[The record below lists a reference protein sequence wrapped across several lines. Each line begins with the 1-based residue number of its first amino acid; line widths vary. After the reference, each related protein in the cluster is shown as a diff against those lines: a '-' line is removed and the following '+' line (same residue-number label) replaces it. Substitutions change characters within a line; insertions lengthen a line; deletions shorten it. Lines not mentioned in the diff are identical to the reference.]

1 MFLYFIEMS
10 SVMRVLIL
18 GGGYAGIF
26 AASNLCKNK
35 NVQVILVSDVPQ
47 LQLLQNIHRV
57 ASGELQPRDITLD
70 IQGILGKGV
79 IFVKGKSEKV
89 DLVAK
94 QAEIVLTES
103 GMVHIIEYDYL
114 IIAIGAK
121 NAYFGIKGARE
132 NTLSLR
138 SVDDSIK
145 LDGIIKSLPQ
155 GSILTIAG
163 GGATGLSLTGALSEK
178 YGNKI
183 RIRVIEA
190 QKEVLPGWDPIV
202 IEMVKGK
209 LEKSKNVE
217 ILRGK
222 PIIEIG
228 PRSVTL
234 SSGETLQTNVTVW
247 TAGIGGQDLDIIPT
261 VKRTGSG
268 RIIVNKYSQVL
279 RSDGRVFDNVFA
291 IGDISAFPLDS
302 EGKMSPQLAQF
313 AVRQSRNVAKNIL
326 RKESGEEMIE
336 LEYLQK
342 GQIISLGTNCMGTL
356 NGFSISGWLCEN
368 TEDFVID
375 NYIKAVLSRGEG
387 LEGMVYDGNSI
398 GTEIVTSINFIS
410 YLCRRLMIPS
420 SLGNCL

>member
-1 MFLYFIEMS
+1 
-10 SVMRVLIL
+10 MRVLIL

-35 NVQVILVSDVPQ
+35 NVQVTLVNDGPQ

-70 IQGILGKGV
+70 IQGILGKDV

-94 QAEIVLTES
+94 QAEIVFTES
-103 GMVHIIEYDYL
+103 GMVQIIQYDYL
-114 IIAIGAK
+114 IIAIGAT

-145 LDGIIKSLPQ
+145 LDTIIESLPQ

-183 RIRVIEA
+183 RIRIIEA
-190 QKEVLPGWDPIV
+190 QKEVLTGWDPKI

-209 LEKSKNVE
+209 LEKNKNLE

-228 PRSVTL
+228 PHSVTL

-247 TAGIGGQDLDIIPT
+247 TAGIGGQDLNIIPE
-261 VKRTGSG
+261 VKRSGSG

-279 RSDGRVFDNVFA
+279 RSDGGGVFDNVFA
-291 IGDISAFPLDS
+291 IGDISAFPLDD

-313 AVRQSRNVAKNIL
+313 AARQARNVAKNIL

-356 NGFSISGWLCEN
+356 NGFPISGWLCEN

-375 NYIKAVLSRGEG
+375 NYIKAILNRGEG

-420 SLGNCL
+420 SH

>member
-1 MFLYFIEMS
+1 
-10 SVMRVLIL
+10 MRVLIL

-35 NVQVILVSDVPQ
+35 NVQVTLVSDGPQ

-57 ASGELQPRDITLD
+57 TSGELQPRDITLD
-70 IQGILGKGV
+70 IQGILGKDV

-94 QAEIVLTES
+94 QAEIVLTEC
-103 GMVHIIEYDYL
+103 GMVQTIQYDYL

-121 NAYFGIKGARE
+121 NEYFGIKGARE

-145 LDGIIKSLPQ
+145 LHRIIKSLPQ

-163 GGATGLSLTGALSEK
+163 GGATGLSLAGALSEK
-178 YGNKI
+178 YGKKI

-190 QKEVLPGWDPIV
+190 QKEVLPGWDPII

-209 LEKSKNVE
+209 LEKNKNLE

-222 PIIEIG
+222 PITEIG
-228 PRSVTL
+228 PHSIVL
-234 SSGETLQTNVTVW
+234 SSGETLQTNMTVW
-247 TAGIGGQDLDIIPT
+247 TAGIGGQNITIIPEA
-261 VKRTGSG
+261 KRIGSG

-279 RSDGRVFDNVFA
+279 RSDGGIFDNVFA
-291 IGDISAFPLDS
+291 IGDISAFQLDND
-302 EGKMSPQLAQF
+302 GKLSPQLAQF
-313 AVRQSRNVAKNIL
+313 AVRQARNVAKNIL

-342 GQIISLGTNCMGTL
+342 GQIISLGIHCMGTL
-356 NGFSISGWLCEN
+356 NGFPISGWLCEN

-375 NYIKAVLSRGEG
+375 NYIKALLNRGEG

-410 YLCRRLMIPS
+410 YLCRRLAIPS
-420 SLGNCL
+420 LL

>member
-1 MFLYFIEMS
+1 
-10 SVMRVLIL
+10 MRVLIL

-35 NVQVILVSDVPQ
+35 NVQVTLVSDGPQ

-70 IQGILGKGV
+70 IQGILGKDV

-94 QAEIVLTES
+94 QAEIVLTEC
-103 GMVHIIEYDYL
+103 GMVQTIQFDYL

-121 NAYFGIKGARE
+121 NEYFGIKGARE

-145 LDGIIKSLPQ
+145 LHRIIKSLPQ

-163 GGATGLSLTGALSEK
+163 GGATGLSLAGALSEK
-178 YGNKI
+178 YGKKI

-190 QKEVLPGWDPIV
+190 QKEVLPGWDPII

-209 LEKSKNVE
+209 LEKNKNLE

-222 PIIEIG
+222 PITEIG
-228 PRSVTL
+228 PHSIVL
-234 SSGETLQTNVTVW
+234 SSGETLQTNMTVW
-247 TAGIGGQDLDIIPT
+247 TAGIGGQNITIIPEA
-261 VKRTGSG
+261 KRIGSG

-279 RSDGRVFDNVFA
+279 RSDGGIFDNVFA
-291 IGDISAFPLDS
+291 IGDISAFQLDND
-302 EGKMSPQLAQF
+302 GKLSPQLAQF
-313 AVRQSRNVAKNIL
+313 AVRQARNVAKNIL

-342 GQIISLGTNCMGTL
+342 GQIISLGIHCMGTL
-356 NGFSISGWLCEN
+356 NGFPISGWLCEN

-375 NYIKAVLSRGEG
+375 NYIKALLNRGEG

-410 YLCRRLMIPS
+410 YLCRRLAIPS
-420 SLGNCL
+420 LL

>member
-1 MFLYFIEMS
+1 
-10 SVMRVLIL
+10 MRVLIL

-35 NVQVILVSDVPQ
+35 NVQVTLVSDGPQ

-70 IQGILGKGV
+70 IQSILGKDV

-94 QAEIVLTES
+94 QAEIVLTEC
-103 GMVHIIEYDYL
+103 GMVQTIQYDYL

-121 NAYFGIKGARE
+121 NEYFGIKGARE

-138 SVDDSIK
+138 SVNDSIK
-145 LDGIIKSLPQ
+145 LHRIIKSLPQ

-163 GGATGLSLTGALSEK
+163 GGATGLSLAGALSEK
-178 YGNKI
+178 YGKKI

-190 QKEVLPGWDPIV
+190 QKEVLPGWDPII

-209 LEKSKNVE
+209 LEKNKNLE

-222 PIIEIG
+222 PITEIG
-228 PRSVTL
+228 PHSIVL
-234 SSGETLQTNVTVW
+234 SSGETLQTNMTVW
-247 TAGIGGQDLDIIPT
+247 TAGIGGQNITIIPEA
-261 VKRTGSG
+261 KRIGSG

-279 RSDGRVFDNVFA
+279 RSDGGIFDNVFA
-291 IGDISAFPLDS
+291 IGDISAFQLDND
-302 EGKMSPQLAQF
+302 GKLSPQLAQF
-313 AVRQSRNVAKNIL
+313 AVRQARNVAKNIL

-342 GQIISLGTNCMGTL
+342 GQIISLGIHCMGTL
-356 NGFSISGWLCEN
+356 NGFPISGWLCEN

-375 NYIKAVLSRGEG
+375 NYIKALLNRGEG

-410 YLCRRLMIPS
+410 YLCRRLAIPS
-420 SLGNCL
+420 LL

>member
-1 MFLYFIEMS
+1 
-10 SVMRVLIL
+10 MRVLIL

-35 NVQVILVSDVPQ
+35 NVQVTLVNDGPQ

-70 IQGILGKGV
+70 IQGILGKDV

-94 QAEIVLTES
+94 QAEIVFTES
-103 GMVHIIEYDYL
+103 GMVQIIQYDYL

-145 LDGIIKSLPQ
+145 LDRIIESLPQ

-183 RIRVIEA
+183 RIRIIEA
-190 QKEVLPGWDPIV
+190 QKEVLTGWDPRI

-209 LEKSKNVE
+209 LEKNKNLE

-228 PRSVTL
+228 PHSVTL

-247 TAGIGGQDLDIIPT
+247 TAGIGGQDLNIIPE
-261 VKRTGSG
+261 VKRSGSG

-279 RSDGRVFDNVFA
+279 RSDGGGVFDNVFA
-291 IGDISAFPLDS
+291 IGDISAFPLDD

-313 AVRQSRNVAKNIL
+313 AARQARNVAKNIL

-342 GQIISLGTNCMGTL
+342 GQIISLGTNCMGIL
-356 NGFSISGWLCEN
+356 NGFPISGWLCEN

-375 NYIKAVLSRGEG
+375 NYIKAILNRGEG

-420 SLGNCL
+420 SH

>member
-1 MFLYFIEMS
+1 
-10 SVMRVLIL
+10 MRVLIL

-26 AASNLCKNK
+26 AATNSCKNK
-35 NVQVILVSDVPQ
+35 NVQVTLVSDSPR

-70 IQGILGKGV
+70 IQGILGDGAV
-79 IFVKGKSEKV
+79 FVKGKSEKV

-103 GMVHIIEYDYL
+103 GMVQIIEYDYL

-145 LDGIIKSLPQ
+145 VDRIIKSLPQ

-163 GGATGLSLTGALSEK
+163 GGATGLSLAGALSEK

-190 QKEVLPGWDPIV
+190 QKEVLPGWDPII

-209 LEKSKNVE
+209 LEKNNNLE

-222 PIIEIG
+222 PIMEIG
-228 PRSVTL
+228 PNSVTL
-234 SSGETLQTNVTVW
+234 SSEETLQTNVTVW
-247 TAGIGGQDLDIIPT
+247 TAGIGGQDLNIIPS
-261 VKRTGSG
+261 VKKTESD

-279 RSDGRVFDNVFA
+279 RSDGGVFDNVFA
-291 IGDISAFPLDS
+291 IGDISAFQLDN

-313 AVRQSRNVAKNIL
+313 AVRQARNVAKNIL

-336 LEYLQK
+336 LEYIQK
-342 GQIISLGTNCMGTL
+342 GQLISLGKNCMGTL
-356 NGFSISGWLCEN
+356 NGFPISGWLCEN

-375 NYIKAVLSRGEG
+375 NYIKAVLNRGEG

-398 GTEIVTSINFIS
+398 GTEIVTSINFIG

-420 SLGNCL
+420 SL

>member
-1 MFLYFIEMS
+1 
-10 SVMRVLIL
+10 MRVLIL

-26 AASNLCKNK
+26 AASNLCKNE
-35 NVQVILVSDVPQ
+35 NVQVTLVNHGPI

-57 ASGELQPRDITLD
+57 ASGELQPKDISLN
-70 IQGILGKGV
+70 IQEILGKDV
-79 IFVKGKSEKV
+79 VFVNGKCEKV
-89 DLVAK
+89 DLVSE
-94 QAEIVLTES
+94 QAEITLES
-103 GMVHIIEYDYL
+103 GTVQIIQYDYL

-145 LDGIIKSLPQ
+145 LDRIIQSLRQ
-155 GSILTIAG
+155 GSIVTIVG

-190 QKEVLPGWDPIV
+190 QKEVLPGWDPTI

-209 LEKSKNVE
+209 LEKNKNLE

-228 PRSVTL
+228 PHSVTL

-247 TAGIGGQDLDIIPT
+247 TAGIGGQDLTIIPEA
-261 VKRTGSG
+261 KRIGSG

-279 RSDGRVFDNVFA
+279 RSDGGVFDNVFA
-291 IGDISAFPLDS
+291 IGDISAFPLDND
-302 EGKMSPQLAQF
+302 GKLSPQLAQF
-313 AVRQSRNVAKNIL
+313 AVRQARNVAKNIL
-326 RKESGEEMIE
+326 RKESGEEMLE
-336 LEYLQK
+336 LEFLQK
-342 GQIISLGTNCMGTL
+342 GQIISLGTNCVGTL
-356 NGFSISGWLCEN
+356 NGFPISGWLCEN

-375 NYIKAVLSRGEG
+375 NYIKAVLNRGEG
-387 LEGMVYDGNSI
+387 LEGMVYNGNSI
-398 GTEIVTSINFIS
+398 GTEIVTSINFIRYFS
-410 YLCRRLMIPS
+410 RRL
-420 SLGNCL
+420 

>member
-1 MFLYFIEMS
+1 
-10 SVMRVLIL
+10 MRVLIF

-47 LQLLQNIHRV
+47 VQLLQNIHRV
-57 ASGELQPRDITLD
+57 ASGELQPREIMLD
-70 IQGILGKGV
+70 IQGILGKDV
-79 IFVKGKSEKV
+79 IFLKGKSEKV
-89 DLVAK
+89 DLVTK

-103 GMVHIIEYDYL
+103 GIVQIIQYDYL

-121 NAYFGIKGARE
+121 NEYFGIKGARE

-138 SVDDSIK
+138 SVHDSIK
-145 LDGIIKSLPQ
+145 LERIIKSLPQ

-163 GGATGLSLTGALSEK
+163 GGATGLSLTGALSER

-190 QKEVLPGWDPIV
+190 QREVLPGWDPKI
-202 IEMVKGK
+202 IELVKGK
-209 LEKSKNVE
+209 LEKDKNLE
-217 ILRGK
+217 ILKGK

-228 PRSVTL
+228 PHSITL

-247 TAGIGGQDLDIIPT
+247 TAGIRGQDLNIIPE
-261 VKRTGSG
+261 VKRSGSG

-279 RSDGRVFDNVFA
+279 RSDGGIFDKVFA
-291 IGDISAFPLDS
+291 IGDISAFPLDN

-313 AVRQSRNVAKNIL
+313 AVRQARNVAKNIL
-326 RKESGEEMIE
+326 RKEAGEEMIE

-356 NGFSISGWLCEN
+356 NGFPISGWLCEN

-375 NYIKAVLSRGEG
+375 NYIKAVLNRGEG
-387 LEGMVYDGNSI
+387 IEGMVYDRNSI
-398 GTEIVTSINFIS
+398 ATEIVTSINFVT
-410 YLCRRLMIPS
+410 YLCRRLMIPT
-420 SLGNCL
+420 SL

>member
-1 MFLYFIEMS
+1 
-10 SVMRVLIL
+10 MRVLIL

-26 AASNLCKNK
+26 AATNLCKNK
-35 NVQVILVSDVPQ
+35 NVQVTLVSDSPR

-70 IQGILGKGV
+70 IQGILGDGAV
-79 IFVKGKSEKV
+79 FVKGKSEKV

-103 GMVHIIEYDYL
+103 GMVQIIEYDYL

-145 LDGIIKSLPQ
+145 LDRIIKSLPQ

-163 GGATGLSLTGALSEK
+163 GGPTGLSLAGALSEK

-190 QKEVLPGWDPIV
+190 QKEVLPGWDPII

-209 LEKSKNVE
+209 LEKSKNLE

-222 PIIEIG
+222 PIMEIG
-228 PRSVTL
+228 PNSVTL
-234 SSGETLQTNVTVW
+234 SSEETLQTNVTVW
-247 TAGIGGQDLDIIPT
+247 TAGIGGQDLNIIPS
-261 VKRTGSG
+261 VKRTESG

-279 RSDGRVFDNVFA
+279 RSDGGVFDNVFA
-291 IGDISAFPLDS
+291 IGDISAFQLDN

-313 AVRQSRNVAKNIL
+313 AVRQARNVAKNIL

-336 LEYLQK
+336 LEYIQK
-342 GQIISLGTNCMGTL
+342 GQLISLGKNCMGTL
-356 NGFSISGWLCEN
+356 NGFPISGWLCEN

-375 NYIKAVLSRGEG
+375 NYIKAVLNRGEG

-420 SLGNCL
+420 SL

>member
-1 MFLYFIEMS
+1 
-10 SVMRVLIL
+10 MRVLIL

-35 NVQVILVSDVPQ
+35 NVQITLVSDIPQ

-57 ASGELQPRDITLD
+57 ASGELQPREIMLD
-70 IQGILGKGV
+70 IQGILGKDI

-89 DLVAK
+89 DLVTK

-103 GMVHIIEYDYL
+103 GMVRIIQYDYL

-121 NAYFGIKGARE
+121 NAYFGIKGAIE

-145 LDGIIKSLPQ
+145 LERIIKSLPQ

-163 GGATGLSLTGALSEK
+163 GGATGLSLTGALSER
-178 YGNKI
+178 YGKKI

-190 QKEVLPGWDPIV
+190 QREVLPGWDPII

-209 LEKSKNVE
+209 LEKDKNLE

-228 PRSVTL
+228 PHSVTL

-247 TAGIGGQDLDIIPT
+247 TAGIGGQDLNIIPE
-261 VKRTGSG
+261 VQRSGSG

-279 RSDGRVFDNVFA
+279 RSDGGVFDKVFA
-291 IGDISAFPLDS
+291 IGDISAFPLDN

-313 AVRQSRNVAKNIL
+313 AVRQARNVAKNIL
-326 RKESGEEMIE
+326 RKESGEEMRE

-356 NGFSISGWLCEN
+356 NGFPISGWLCEN

-375 NYIKAVLSRGEG
+375 NYIKAVSNRGEG
-387 LEGMVYDGNSI
+387 LEGLVYDRNSI

-410 YLCRRLMIPS
+410 YLCRRLLMIPTS
-420 SLGNCL
+420 F

>member
-1 MFLYFIEMS
+1 
-10 SVMRVLIL
+10 MRVLIL

-35 NVQVILVSDVPQ
+35 NVQVTLVSDGPQ

-57 ASGELQPRDITLD
+57 TSGELQPRDITLD
-70 IQGILGKGV
+70 IQGILGKDV

-94 QAEIVLTES
+94 QAEIVSTEC
-103 GMVHIIEYDYL
+103 GMVQTIQYDYL

-121 NAYFGIKGARE
+121 NEYFGIKGARE

-145 LDGIIKSLPQ
+145 LHRIIKSLPQ

-163 GGATGLSLTGALSEK
+163 GGATGLSLAGALSEK
-178 YGNKI
+178 YGKKI

-190 QKEVLPGWDPIV
+190 QKEVLPGWDPII

-209 LEKSKNVE
+209 LEKNKNLE

-222 PIIEIG
+222 PITEIG
-228 PRSVTL
+228 PHSIVL
-234 SSGETLQTNVTVW
+234 SSGEILQTNMTVW
-247 TAGIGGQDLDIIPT
+247 TAGIGGQNITIIPEA
-261 VKRTGSG
+261 KRIGSG

-279 RSDGRVFDNVFA
+279 RSDGGIFDNVFA
-291 IGDISAFPLDS
+291 IGDISAFQLDND
-302 EGKMSPQLAQF
+302 GKLSPQLAQF
-313 AVRQSRNVAKNIL
+313 AVRQARNVAKNIL

-342 GQIISLGTNCMGTL
+342 GQIISLGIHCMGTL
-356 NGFSISGWLCEN
+356 NGFPISGWLCEN

-375 NYIKAVLSRGEG
+375 NYIKALLNRGEG

-410 YLCRRLMIPS
+410 YLCRRLAIPS
-420 SLGNCL
+420 LL

>member
-1 MFLYFIEMS
+1 
-10 SVMRVLIL
+10 MRVLIL

-35 NVQVILVSDVPQ
+35 NVQVTLVSDGPQ

-57 ASGELQPRDITLD
+57 ASGELQPRDIMLD
-70 IQGILGKGV
+70 IQGILGKDV

-94 QAEIVLTES
+94 QAEIVLIES
-103 GMVHIIEYDYL
+103 GMVQIIQYDCL

-121 NAYFGIKGARE
+121 NAYFGIKGAKE

-145 LDGIIKSLPQ
+145 LDRIIKTLPQ
-155 GSILTIAG
+155 GSIVTIAG

-183 RIRVIEA
+183 KIRVIEA
-190 QKEVLPGWDPIV
+190 QKEVLPGWDPLI

-209 LEKSKNVE
+209 LEKNKNLE

-228 PRSVTL
+228 LHSITL

-247 TAGIGGQDLDIIPT
+247 TAGIGGQDLNIIPE
-261 VKRTGSG
+261 VKRSDSG

-279 RSDGRVFDNVFA
+279 WSDGGVLDNVFA
-291 IGDISAFPLDS
+291 IGDISAFPLDN

-313 AVRQSRNVAKNIL
+313 AVRQARNVAKNIL

-356 NGFSISGWLCEN
+356 NGFPISGWLCEN

-375 NYIKAVLSRGEG
+375 NYIKAVLNRGEG
-387 LEGMVYDGNSI
+387 LEGLVYDGNSI
-398 GTEIVTSINFIS
+398 GTEIVTSVNFIS
-410 YLCRRLMIPS
+410 YLCKRLMIPS
-420 SLGNCL
+420 SL

>member
-1 MFLYFIEMS
+1 
-10 SVMRVLIL
+10 MRVLIL

-57 ASGELQPRDITLD
+57 ASGELQPREIMLD
-70 IQGILGKGV
+70 IQGILGKDV
-79 IFVKGKSEKV
+79 IFLKGKSEKV
-89 DLVAK
+89 DLVTK

-103 GMVHIIEYDYL
+103 GIVQIIQYDYL

-121 NAYFGIKGARE
+121 NEYFGIKGARE

-138 SVDDSIK
+138 SVHDSIK
-145 LDGIIKSLPQ
+145 LERIIKSLPQ

-163 GGATGLSLTGALSEK
+163 GGATGLSLTGALSER

-190 QKEVLPGWDPIV
+190 QREVLPGWDPKI

-209 LEKSKNVE
+209 LEKDKNLE
-217 ILRGK
+217 ILKGK

-228 PRSVTL
+228 PHSITL

-247 TAGIGGQDLDIIPT
+247 TAGIRGQDLNIIPE
-261 VKRTGSG
+261 VKRSGSG

-279 RSDGRVFDNVFA
+279 RSDGGIFDKVFA
-291 IGDISAFPLDS
+291 IGDISAFPLDN

-313 AVRQSRNVAKNIL
+313 AVRQARNVAKNIL
-326 RKESGEEMIE
+326 RKEAGEEMIE
-336 LEYLQK
+336 LEYLQR

-356 NGFSISGWLCEN
+356 NGFPISGWLCEN

-375 NYIKAVLSRGEG
+375 NYIKAVLNRGEG
-387 LEGMVYDGNSI
+387 IEGMVYDRNSI
-398 GTEIVTSINFIS
+398 ATEIVTSINFVT
-410 YLCRRLMIPS
+410 YLCRRLMIPT
-420 SLGNCL
+420 SL

>member
-1 MFLYFIEMS
+1 
-10 SVMRVLIL
+10 
-18 GGGYAGIF
+18 
-26 AASNLCKNK
+26 LCKNK
-35 NVQVILVSDVPQ
+35 NVQVTLVSDGPQ

-70 IQGILGKGV
+70 IQGILGKDV

-94 QAEIVLTES
+94 QAEIVLTEC
-103 GMVHIIEYDYL
+103 GMVQTIQFDYL

-121 NAYFGIKGARE
+121 NEYFGIKGARE

-138 SVDDSIK
+138 SVNDSIK
-145 LDGIIKSLPQ
+145 LHRIIKSLPQ

-163 GGATGLSLTGALSEK
+163 GGATGLSLAGALSEK
-178 YGNKI
+178 YGKKI

-190 QKEVLPGWDPIV
+190 QKEVLPGWDPII

-209 LEKSKNVE
+209 LEKNKNLE

-222 PIIEIG
+222 PITEIG
-228 PRSVTL
+228 PHSIVL
-234 SSGETLQTNVTVW
+234 SSGETLQTNMTVW
-247 TAGIGGQDLDIIPT
+247 TAGIGGQNITIIPEA
-261 VKRTGSG
+261 KRIGSG

-279 RSDGRVFDNVFA
+279 RSDGGIFDNVFA
-291 IGDISAFPLDS
+291 IGDISAFQLDTD
-302 EGKMSPQLAQF
+302 GKLSPQLAQF
-313 AVRQSRNVAKNIL
+313 AVRQARNVAKNIL

-342 GQIISLGTNCMGTL
+342 GQIISLGIHCMGTL
-356 NGFSISGWLCEN
+356 NGFPISGWLCEN

-375 NYIKAVLSRGEG
+375 NYIKALLNRGEG

-410 YLCRRLMIPS
+410 YLCRRLAIPS
-420 SLGNCL
+420 LL

>member
-1 MFLYFIEMS
+1 
-10 SVMRVLIL
+10 MRVLIL

-26 AASNLCKNK
+26 GASNLCKNK
-35 NVQVILVSDVPQ
+35 NVQVTLVSDGPQ

-70 IQGILGKGV
+70 IQGILGKDI

-103 GMVHIIEYDYL
+103 GTVQIIPYDYL

-121 NAYFGIKGARE
+121 NEYFGIKGARE

-145 LDGIIKSLPQ
+145 LHRVIKNLQQ

-163 GGATGLSLTGALSEK
+163 GGATGLSLAGALSEK
-178 YGNKI
+178 YGKKI

-190 QKEVLPGWDPIV
+190 QKEVLPGWDPTI
-202 IEMVKGK
+202 IEMVKEK
-209 LEKSKNVE
+209 LEENENLE

-222 PIIEIG
+222 PITEIG
-228 PRSVTL
+228 PHSIAL

-247 TAGIGGQDLDIIPT
+247 TAGIGGQDITIIPEA
-261 VKRTGSG
+261 KRTGSG
-268 RIIVNKYSQVL
+268 RILVNKYSQVL
-279 RSDGRVFDNVFA
+279 RSNGGIFDNVFA
-291 IGDISAFPLDS
+291 IGDISAFQLDND
-302 EGKMSPQLAQF
+302 GKLSPQLAQF
-313 AVRQSRNVAKNIL
+313 AVRQARNVAKNIL
-326 RKESGEEMIE
+326 RKESGEKMIE
-336 LEYLQK
+336 LEYLKK
-342 GQIISLGTNCMGTL
+342 GQIISLGTHCMGTL
-356 NGFSISGWLCEN
+356 NGFPISGWLCEN
-368 TEDFVID
+368 TEDFIID
-375 NYIKAVLSRGEG
+375 NYVKALFNRGEG

-398 GTEIVTSINFIS
+398 GIEIVTSFNFIS
-410 YLCRRLMIPS
+410 YLCRRLVIPS
-420 SLGNCL
+420 LL

>member
-1 MFLYFIEMS
+1 
-10 SVMRVLIL
+10 MRVLIL

-26 AASNLCKNK
+26 AATNLCKNK
-35 NVQVILVSDVPQ
+35 NVQVTLVSDSPR

-70 IQGILGKGV
+70 MQGILGDGV
-79 IFVKGKSEKV
+79 VFVKGKSEKV
-89 DLVAK
+89 HLVAK

-103 GMVHIIEYDYL
+103 GMVQIIEYDYL

-145 LDGIIKSLPQ
+145 LDRIIKSLPQ

-163 GGATGLSLTGALSEK
+163 GGATGLSLAGALSEK

-190 QKEVLPGWDPIV
+190 QKEVLPGWDPII

-209 LEKSKNVE
+209 LEKNKNLE
-217 ILRGK
+217 ILKGK

-228 PRSVTL
+228 PDSVTL
-234 SSGETLQTNVTVW
+234 SSEETLQTNVTIW

-261 VKRTGSG
+261 VKRTGLG

-279 RSDGRVFDNVFA
+279 RSDGGVFDNVFA
-291 IGDISAFPLDS
+291 IGDISAFLLDN

-313 AVRQSRNVAKNIL
+313 AVRQARNVAKNIP
-326 RKESGEEMIE
+326 RKESGEGMIE
-336 LEYLQK
+336 LEYIQK
-342 GQIISLGTNCMGTL
+342 GQLISLGTNCMGTL
-356 NGFSISGWLCEN
+356 NGFPISGWLCEN

-375 NYIKAVLSRGEG
+375 NYTKAVLNRGEG

-410 YLCRRLMIPS
+410 YLCRRLMIPI
-420 SLGNCL
+420 SL

>member
-1 MFLYFIEMS
+1 
-10 SVMRVLIL
+10 MRVLIL

-35 NVQVILVSDVPQ
+35 NVQVTLVSDGPQ

-57 ASGELQPRDITLD
+57 ASGELQPRDIMLD
-70 IQGILGKGV
+70 IQGILGKDV

-94 QAEIVLTES
+94 QAEIVLTEC
-103 GMVHIIEYDYL
+103 GMVQTIQYDYL

-121 NAYFGIKGARE
+121 NEYFGIKGARE

-145 LDGIIKSLPQ
+145 LDRIIKTLPQ

-163 GGATGLSLTGALSEK
+163 GGATGLSLAGALSEK
-178 YGNKI
+178 YGKKI

-190 QKEVLPGWDPIV
+190 QKEVLPGWDPTI
-202 IEMVKGK
+202 IEMVKEK
-209 LEKSKNVE
+209 LEENENLE

-222 PIIEIG
+222 PITEIG
-228 PRSVTL
+228 PHSIVL

-247 TAGIGGQDLDIIPT
+247 TAGIGGQDLNIIPE
-261 VKRTGSG
+261 VKRSDSG

-279 RSDGRVFDNVFA
+279 WSDGGVLDNVFA
-291 IGDISAFPLDS
+291 IGDISAFPLDN

-313 AVRQSRNVAKNIL
+313 AVRQARNVAKNIL

-356 NGFSISGWLCEN
+356 NGFPISGWLCEN

-375 NYIKAVLSRGEG
+375 NYIKAVLNRGEG
-387 LEGMVYDGNSI
+387 LEGLVYDGNSI
-398 GTEIVTSINFIS
+398 GTEIVTSVNFIS
-410 YLCRRLMIPS
+410 YLCKRLMIPS
-420 SLGNCL
+420 SL

>member
-1 MFLYFIEMS
+1 
-10 SVMRVLIL
+10 MRVLIL

-26 AASNLCKNK
+26 CASNLCKNK
-35 NVQVILVSDVPQ
+35 NVQVTVVNDGPQ

-57 ASGELQPRDITLD
+57 ASGELQPREITLD
-70 IQGILGKGV
+70 IQGILGKDV

-89 DLVAK
+89 DLVDK

-103 GMVHIIEYDYL
+103 GMVQIIRYDYL

-121 NAYFGIKGARE
+121 NKYFGINGAKE

-145 LDGIIKSLPQ
+145 LNRIIKSLQQ

-163 GGATGLSLTGALSEK
+163 GGATGLSLAGALSEK

-190 QKEVLPGWDPIV
+190 QKEILPGWDALV

-209 LEKSKNVE
+209 LENNKNLE
-217 ILRGK
+217 ILKGK
-222 PIIEIG
+222 PIIEIS
-228 PRSVTL
+228 PHSVTL

-247 TAGIGGQDLDIIPT
+247 TAGIGGQDLTIIPEA
-261 VKRTGSG
+261 KRIASG

-279 RSDGRVFDNVFA
+279 RSEGGVFDNVFA
-291 IGDISAFPLDS
+291 IGDISAFQLDND
-302 EGKMSPQLAQF
+302 GKLSPQLAQF
-313 AVRQSRNVAKNIL
+313 AVRQARNVAKNIL

-342 GQIISLGTNCMGTL
+342 GQIISLGTNCIGTL
-356 NGFSISGWLCEN
+356 NGFPISGWLCEN

-375 NYIKAVLSRGEG
+375 NYIKAVLHRGEG
-387 LEGMVYDGNSI
+387 LEGKVYDRNSI

-410 YLCRRLMIPS
+410 YLCRRLLVIPT
-420 SLGNCL
+420 SL

>member
-1 MFLYFIEMS
+1 
-10 SVMRVLIL
+10 MRVLIL

-35 NVQVILVSDVPQ
+35 NVQVTLVSDGPQ

-70 IQGILGKGV
+70 IQGILGKDV

-94 QAEIVLTES
+94 QAEIVLTECE
-103 GMVHIIEYDYL
+103 MVQTIQYDYL

-121 NAYFGIKGARE
+121 NEYFGIKGARE

-145 LDGIIKSLPQ
+145 LHRIIKSLPQ

-163 GGATGLSLTGALSEK
+163 GGATGLSLAGALSEK
-178 YGNKI
+178 YGKKI

-190 QKEVLPGWDPIV
+190 QKEVLPGWDPII

-209 LEKSKNVE
+209 LEKNKNLE

-222 PIIEIG
+222 PITEIG
-228 PRSVTL
+228 PHSIVL
-234 SSGETLQTNVTVW
+234 SSGETLQTNMTVW
-247 TAGIGGQDLDIIPT
+247 TAGIGGQNITIIPEA
-261 VKRTGSG
+261 KRIGSG

-279 RSDGRVFDNVFA
+279 RSDGGIFDNVFA
-291 IGDISAFPLDS
+291 IGDISAFQLDND
-302 EGKMSPQLAQF
+302 GKLSPQLAQF
-313 AVRQSRNVAKNIL
+313 AVRQARNVAKNIL

-342 GQIISLGTNCMGTL
+342 GQIISLGIHCMGTL
-356 NGFSISGWLCEN
+356 NGFPISGWLCEN

-375 NYIKAVLSRGEG
+375 NYIKALLNRGEG

-410 YLCRRLMIPS
+410 YLCRRLAIPS
-420 SLGNCL
+420 LL

>member
-1 MFLYFIEMS
+1 
-10 SVMRVLIL
+10 MRVLIL
-18 GGGYAGIF
+18 GGGYSGIF

-35 NVQVILVSDVPQ
+35 NVQVTLVSDGPQ

-70 IQGILGKGV
+70 IQGILGKDV

-94 QAEIVLTES
+94 QAEIILIES
-103 GMVHIIEYDYL
+103 GMVQIIQYDCL

-145 LDGIIKSLPQ
+145 LDRIIKTLPQ

-183 RIRVIEA
+183 KIRVIEA
-190 QKEVLPGWDPIV
+190 QKEVLPGWDPLI

-209 LEKSKNVE
+209 LEKNKNLE

-228 PRSVTL
+228 LHSITL

-247 TAGIGGQDLDIIPT
+247 TAGISGQDLNIIPE
-261 VKRTGSG
+261 VKRSDSG

-279 RSDGRVFDNVFA
+279 WSDGGVLDNVFA
-291 IGDISAFPLDS
+291 IGDISAFPLDN

-313 AVRQSRNVAKNIL
+313 AVRQARNVAKNIL

-356 NGFSISGWLCEN
+356 NGFPISGWLCEN

-375 NYIKAVLSRGEG
+375 NYIKAVLNRWK
-387 LEGMVYDGNSI
+387 V
-398 GTEIVTSINFIS
+398 
-410 YLCRRLMIPS
+410 
-420 SLGNCL
+420 

>member
-1 MFLYFIEMS
+1 
-10 SVMRVLIL
+10 MRVLIL

-35 NVQVILVSDVPQ
+35 NVQVTLVSDGPQ

-70 IQGILGKGV
+70 IQSILGKDV

-94 QAEIVLTES
+94 QAEIVLTEC
-103 GMVHIIEYDYL
+103 GMVQTIQFDYL

-121 NAYFGIKGARE
+121 NEYFGIKGARE

-138 SVDDSIK
+138 SVNDSIK
-145 LDGIIKSLPQ
+145 LHRIIKSLPQ

-163 GGATGLSLTGALSEK
+163 GGATGLSLAGALSEK
-178 YGNKI
+178 YGKKI

-190 QKEVLPGWDPIV
+190 QKEVLPGWDPII

-209 LEKSKNVE
+209 LEKNKNLE

-222 PIIEIG
+222 PITEIG
-228 PRSVTL
+228 PHSIVL
-234 SSGETLQTNVTVW
+234 SSGETLQTNMTVW
-247 TAGIGGQDLDIIPT
+247 TAGIGGQNITIIPEA
-261 VKRTGSG
+261 KRIGSG

-279 RSDGRVFDNVFA
+279 RSDGGIFDNVFA
-291 IGDISAFPLDS
+291 IGDISAFQLDTD
-302 EGKMSPQLAQF
+302 GKLSPQLAQF
-313 AVRQSRNVAKNIL
+313 AVRQARNVAKNIL

-342 GQIISLGTNCMGTL
+342 GQIISLGTHCMGTL
-356 NGFSISGWLCEN
+356 NGFPISGWLCEN

-375 NYIKAVLSRGEG
+375 NYIKALLNRGEG

-410 YLCRRLMIPS
+410 YLCRRLAIPS
-420 SLGNCL
+420 LL

>member
-1 MFLYFIEMS
+1 
-10 SVMRVLIL
+10 MRVLIL

-35 NVQVILVSDVPQ
+35 NVQVTLVSDGPQ

-70 IQGILGKGV
+70 IQGILGKDV

-94 QAEIVLTES
+94 QAEIVSTEC
-103 GMVHIIEYDYL
+103 GMVQIIQYDYL

-121 NAYFGIKGARE
+121 NEYFGIKGARE

-145 LDGIIKSLPQ
+145 LHRIIKSLPQ

-163 GGATGLSLTGALSEK
+163 GGATGLSLAGALSEK
-178 YGNKI
+178 YGKKI

-190 QKEVLPGWDPIV
+190 QKEVLPGWDPII

-209 LEKSKNVE
+209 LEKNKNLE

-222 PIIEIG
+222 PITEIG
-228 PRSVTL
+228 PHSIVL
-234 SSGETLQTNVTVW
+234 SSGETLQTNMTVW
-247 TAGIGGQDLDIIPT
+247 TAGIGGQNITIIPEA
-261 VKRTGSG
+261 KRIGSG

-279 RSDGRVFDNVFA
+279 RSDGGIFDNVFA
-291 IGDISAFPLDS
+291 IGDISAFQLDTD
-302 EGKMSPQLAQF
+302 GKLSPQLAQF
-313 AVRQSRNVAKNIL
+313 AVRQARNVAKNIL

-342 GQIISLGTNCMGTL
+342 GQIISLGIHCMGTL
-356 NGFSISGWLCEN
+356 NGFPISGWLCEN

-375 NYIKAVLSRGEG
+375 NYIKALLNRGEG

-410 YLCRRLMIPS
+410 YLCRRLAIPS
-420 SLGNCL
+420 LL

>member
-1 MFLYFIEMS
+1 
-10 SVMRVLIL
+10 MRVLIL
-18 GGGYAGIF
+18 GGGYSGIF

-35 NVQVILVSDVPQ
+35 NVQVTLVSDGPQ

-57 ASGELQPRDITLD
+57 ASGELQPRDIMLD
-70 IQGILGKGV
+70 IQGILGKDV

-94 QAEIVLTES
+94 QAEIILIES
-103 GMVHIIEYDYL
+103 GMVQIIQYDCL

-145 LDGIIKSLPQ
+145 LDRIIKSLPQ

-183 RIRVIEA
+183 KIRVIEA
-190 QKEVLPGWDPIV
+190 QKEVLPGWDPLI

-209 LEKSKNVE
+209 LEKNKNLE

-228 PRSVTL
+228 LHSITL

-247 TAGIGGQDLDIIPT
+247 TAGIGGQDLNIIPE
-261 VKRTGSG
+261 VKRSDSG

-279 RSDGRVFDNVFA
+279 WSDGGVLDNVFA
-291 IGDISAFPLDS
+291 IGDISAFPLDN

-313 AVRQSRNVAKNIL
+313 AVRQARNVAKNIL

-356 NGFSISGWLCEN
+356 NGFPISGWLCEN

-375 NYIKAVLSRGEG
+375 NYIKAVLNRGEG
-387 LEGMVYDGNSI
+387 LEGLVYDGNSI
-398 GTEIVTSINFIS
+398 GTEIVTSVNFIS
-410 YLCRRLMIPS
+410 YLCKRLMIPS
-420 SLGNCL
+420 SL

>member
-1 MFLYFIEMS
+1 
-10 SVMRVLIL
+10 MRVLIL

-35 NVQVILVSDVPQ
+35 NVQVTLVSDGPQ

-57 ASGELQPRDITLD
+57 TSGELQPRDITLD
-70 IQGILGKGV
+70 IQGILGKDV

-94 QAEIVLTES
+94 QAEIVSTEC
-103 GMVHIIEYDYL
+103 GMVQTIQYDYL

-121 NAYFGIKGARE
+121 NEYFGIKGARE

-145 LDGIIKSLPQ
+145 LHRIIKSLPQ

-163 GGATGLSLTGALSEK
+163 GGATGLSLAGALSEK
-178 YGNKI
+178 YGKKI

-190 QKEVLPGWDPIV
+190 QKEVLPGWDPII

-209 LEKSKNVE
+209 LEKNKNLE

-222 PIIEIG
+222 PITEIG
-228 PRSVTL
+228 PHSIVL
-234 SSGETLQTNVTVW
+234 SSGETLQTNMTVW
-247 TAGIGGQDLDIIPT
+247 TAGIGGQNITIIPEA
-261 VKRTGSG
+261 KRIGSG

-279 RSDGRVFDNVFA
+279 RSDGGIFDNVFA
-291 IGDISAFPLDS
+291 IGDISAFQLDND
-302 EGKMSPQLAQF
+302 GKLSPQLAQF
-313 AVRQSRNVAKNIL
+313 AVRQARNVAKNIL

-342 GQIISLGTNCMGTL
+342 GQIISLGILCMGTL
-356 NGFSISGWLCEN
+356 NGFPISGWLCEN

-375 NYIKAVLSRGEG
+375 NYIKALLNRGEG

-410 YLCRRLMIPS
+410 YLCRRLAIPS
-420 SLGNCL
+420 LL

>member
-1 MFLYFIEMS
+1 
-10 SVMRVLIL
+10 MRVLIL

-26 AASNLCKNK
+26 GASNLCKNK
-35 NVQVILVSDVPQ
+35 NVQVTLVSDGPR

-70 IQGILGKGV
+70 IQGILGKDI

-103 GMVHIIEYDYL
+103 GTVQIIPYDYL

-121 NAYFGIKGARE
+121 NEYFGIKGARE

-145 LDGIIKSLPQ
+145 LHRVIKNLQQ

-163 GGATGLSLTGALSEK
+163 GGATGLSLAGALSEK
-178 YGNKI
+178 YGKKI

-190 QKEVLPGWDPIV
+190 QKEVLPGWDPTI
-202 IEMVKGK
+202 IEMVKEK
-209 LEKSKNVE
+209 LEENENLE

-222 PIIEIG
+222 PITEIG
-228 PRSVTL
+228 PHSIAL

-247 TAGIGGQDLDIIPT
+247 TAGIGGQDITIIPEA
-261 VKRTGSG
+261 KRTGSG
-268 RIIVNKYSQVL
+268 RILVNKYSQVL
-279 RSDGRVFDNVFA
+279 RSNGGIFDNVFA
-291 IGDISAFPLDS
+291 IGDISAFQLDND
-302 EGKMSPQLAQF
+302 GKLSPQLAQF
-313 AVRQSRNVAKNIL
+313 AVRQARNVAKNIL
-326 RKESGEEMIE
+326 RKESGEKMIE
-336 LEYLQK
+336 LEYLKK
-342 GQIISLGTNCMGTL
+342 GQIISLGTHCMGTL
-356 NGFSISGWLCEN
+356 NGFPISGWLCEN
-368 TEDFVID
+368 TEDFIID
-375 NYIKAVLSRGEG
+375 NYVKALFNRGEG

-398 GTEIVTSINFIS
+398 GIEIVTSFNFIS
-410 YLCRRLMIPS
+410 YLCRRLVIPS
-420 SLGNCL
+420 LL

>member
-1 MFLYFIEMS
+1 
-10 SVMRVLIL
+10 MRVLIL

-35 NVQVILVSDVPQ
+35 NVQVTLVSDGPQ

-57 ASGELQPRDITLD
+57 TSGELQPRDITLD
-70 IQGILGKGV
+70 IQGILGKDV

-94 QAEIVLTES
+94 QAEIVLTEC
-103 GMVHIIEYDYL
+103 GMVQTIQFDYL

-121 NAYFGIKGARE
+121 NEYFGIKGARE

-145 LDGIIKSLPQ
+145 LHRIIKSLPQ

-163 GGATGLSLTGALSEK
+163 GGATGLSLAGALSEK
-178 YGNKI
+178 YGKKI

-190 QKEVLPGWDPIV
+190 QKEVLPGWDPII

-209 LEKSKNVE
+209 LEKNKNLE

-222 PIIEIG
+222 PITEIG
-228 PRSVTL
+228 PHSIVL
-234 SSGETLQTNVTVW
+234 SSGETLQTNMTVW
-247 TAGIGGQDLDIIPT
+247 TAGIGGQNITIIPEA
-261 VKRTGSG
+261 KRIGSG

-279 RSDGRVFDNVFA
+279 RSDGGIFDNVFA
-291 IGDISAFPLDS
+291 IGDISAFQLDND
-302 EGKMSPQLAQF
+302 GKLSPQLAQF
-313 AVRQSRNVAKNIL
+313 AVRQARNVAKNIL

-342 GQIISLGTNCMGTL
+342 GQIISLGIHCMGTL
-356 NGFSISGWLCEN
+356 NGFPISGWLCEN

-375 NYIKAVLSRGEG
+375 NYIRALLNRGEG

-410 YLCRRLMIPS
+410 YLCRRLAIPS
-420 SLGNCL
+420 LL

>member
-1 MFLYFIEMS
+1 
-10 SVMRVLIL
+10 MRVLIL
-18 GGGYAGIF
+18 GGGYAGMF
-26 AASNLCKNK
+26 AASNLCKYK
-35 NVQVILVSDVPQ
+35 NVQVTLVSEGPQ

-70 IQGILGKGV
+70 VQGILGKDV

-94 QAEIVLTES
+94 QAEVVLTES
-103 GMVHIIEYDYL
+103 RMMQIIQYDYL

-121 NAYFGIKGARE
+121 NEYFGIKGARE

-145 LDGIIKSLPQ
+145 LDRIIKSLPR
-155 GSILTIAG
+155 GSMLTIAG
-163 GGATGLSLTGALSEK
+163 GGATGLSLAGALSEK

-190 QKEVLPGWDPIV
+190 QKEVLPGWDPII

-209 LEKSKNVE
+209 LEKNKNLE

-228 PRSVTL
+228 PYSVTL
-234 SSGETLQTNVTVW
+234 RSGETLQTNMTVW
-247 TAGIGGQDLDIIPT
+247 TAGIGGQDLLIIPET
-261 VKRTGSG
+261 KRIASG
-268 RIIVNKYSQVL
+268 RIIVNKYSQIL
-279 RSDGRVFDNVFA
+279 RSDGGVFDNVFA
-291 IGDISAFPLDS
+291 IGDIAAFQIDNDGRL
-302 EGKMSPQLAQF
+302 SPQLAQF
-313 AVRQSRNVAKNIL
+313 AVRQARNVAKNML

-356 NGFSISGWLCEN
+356 NGFPISGWVCEN

-375 NYIKAVLSRGEG
+375 NYIKAVLNRGHG

-398 GTEIVTSINFIS
+398 GTEIITSINFIS

-420 SLGNCL
+420 LLL

>member
-1 MFLYFIEMS
+1 
-10 SVMRVLIL
+10 MRVLIL

-35 NVQVILVSDVPQ
+35 NVQVTLVSDGPQ

-70 IQGILGKGV
+70 IQGILGKDV

-94 QAEIVLTES
+94 QAEIVLTEC
-103 GMVHIIEYDYL
+103 GMVQTIQFDYL

-121 NAYFGIKGARE
+121 NEYFGIKGARE

-138 SVDDSIK
+138 SVNDSIK
-145 LDGIIKSLPQ
+145 LHRIIKSLPQ

-163 GGATGLSLTGALSEK
+163 GGATGLSLAGALSEK
-178 YGNKI
+178 YGKKI

-190 QKEVLPGWDPIV
+190 QKEVLPGWDPII

-209 LEKSKNVE
+209 LEKNKNLE

-222 PIIEIG
+222 PITEIG
-228 PRSVTL
+228 PHSIVL
-234 SSGETLQTNVTVW
+234 SSGETLQTNMTVW
-247 TAGIGGQDLDIIPT
+247 TAGIGGQNITIIPEA
-261 VKRTGSG
+261 KRIGSG

-279 RSDGRVFDNVFA
+279 RSDGGIFDNVFA
-291 IGDISAFPLDS
+291 IGDISAFQLDND
-302 EGKMSPQLAQF
+302 GKLSPQLAQF
-313 AVRQSRNVAKNIL
+313 AVRQARNVAKNIL

-342 GQIISLGTNCMGTL
+342 GQIISLGIHCMGTL
-356 NGFSISGWLCEN
+356 NGFPISGWLCEN

-375 NYIKAVLSRGEG
+375 NYIKALLNRGEG

-410 YLCRRLMIPS
+410 YLCRRLAIPS
-420 SLGNCL
+420 LL